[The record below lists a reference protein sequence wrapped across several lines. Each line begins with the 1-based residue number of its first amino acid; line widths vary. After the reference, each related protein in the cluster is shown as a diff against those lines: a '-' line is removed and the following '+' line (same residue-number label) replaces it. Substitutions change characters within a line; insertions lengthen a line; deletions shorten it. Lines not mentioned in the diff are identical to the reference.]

1 MIDLKRYEKDPEF
14 QNRYLTSLKNRGEDT
29 SSMDRVI
36 KLNQSRKKIIFQMDQ
51 SIVRRKSLEKDL
63 KKSQFDEKKELLLK
77 AQAVGDQIAALQEK
91 LRNLEENITEILL
104 HLPNVCHSS
113 VPVGFKGE
121 DSRLIRSAGTPRQFS
136 FPVRSHLEIAP
147 QHIDTQRAAKTAGAR
162 FSFLRG
168 EIAWLERALAQY
180 MLDIHI
186 KKNGYEELS
195 TPYIVN
201 HSSLIHTGQFP
212 KFKED
217 VFHLSNYEGYLIPT
231 AEVSVTNFFAN
242 EILPEKK
249 LPIQLTAYTP
259 CFRSEAG
266 AYGQDT
272 KGLIRQHQ
280 FTKVELVAFAHPS
293 SSYDQLEKLTSHA
306 EGILKDLNLPYR
318 VINLCTG
325 DLGFGASKCYDLEVW
340 LPSQKV
346 FREISSC
353 SNYEDYQARRAKIRF
368 KSKDQKVS
376 LVHTLNGSGLAVGR
390 TLIAVLENYQN
401 EDGSVTVPEVI
412 RPYMDGKKVIL
423 KKS

>member
-1 MIDLKRYEKDPEF
+1 MIDLKLYEKDLEF
-14 QNRYLTSLKNRGEDT
+14 QNRYLISLKNRGEDT
-29 SSMDRVI
+29 SPLNRAVE
-36 KLNQSRKKIIFQMDQ
+36 LNQSRKKIIFEIDQ
-51 SIVRRKSLEKDL
+51 LIVKRRALEKDL
-63 KKSQFDEKKELLLK
+63 QISKSNQKEGILLK
-77 AQAVGDQIAALQEK
+77 AQSTGNQIAIQQEK
-91 LRNLEENITEILL
+91 LRSLEGNITEILL

-113 VPVGFKGE
+113 VPVGSKSE
-121 DSRLIRSAGTPRQFS
+121 DNQVVRTVGSPQNFT
-136 FPVRSHLEIAP
+136 FPVLSHLEIAP
-147 QHIDTQRAAKTAGAR
+147 NNIDTQRAAKVAGAR

-168 EIAWLERALAQY
+168 EVAWLKRALAQY
-180 MLDIHI
+180 MLDVHI
-186 KKNGYEELS
+186 KKNGYEELH

-201 HSSLIHTGQFP
+201 TASLTHTGQFP

-242 EILPEKK
+242 EILSEKD
-249 LPIQLTAYTP
+249 LPIRFVAYTP

-280 FTKVELVAFAHPS
+280 FTKVELVMFVHPS
-293 SSYDQLEKLTSHA
+293 SSYDELENLTSHA
-306 EGILKDLNLPYR
+306 EGILKNLKLPYR
-318 VINLCTG
+318 VMSLCTG
-325 DLGFGASKCYDLEVW
+325 DLGFGAAKCYDLEVW
-340 LPSQKV
+340 LPSQNT

-368 KSKDQKVS
+368 KSDKKVS
-376 LVHTLNGSGLAVGR
+376 LLHTLNGSGLAVGR

-412 RPYMDGKKVIL
+412 RPYMDGKKIIL
-423 KKS
+423 KK